1 MATTKS
7 KQKRKRFLTRLRWKR
22 RREMKRALA
31 IKEMSARKSSR
42 KGD

>member
-22 RREMKRALA
+22 RREMKKTLA
-31 IKEMSARKSSR
+31 IKEMSARKGGR